1 MFGQGTYNYHKKPGV
16 FVTAAKVLW
25 LLIYNS
31 FLFPLLYL
39 SFIVG
44 SFSNRK
50 IRDGFR
56 ERRGWKNTLKATV
69 EKLKYK
75 NSIYLFH
82 ATSVGELQQALP
94 IIRLLKSNNPAISV
108 GISFFSPSG
117 YRFFKGDPNV
127 DFVCYLPLD
136 SWTNAKTFFS
146 IVKPKCWIVSK
157 FDVWPNFTFRCHMM
171 NIPAFIISA
180 TLSSSSKRLNPL
192 LKGFNKSLYSCF
204 TKIFPISD
212 DDRDRFMSFY
222 HKKDALIVAGDTR
235 FDQVVYR
242 SQGAAEKARTLPFA
256 KDGKKFLMLGSIWE
270 NDAEVVMPPT
280 VSILRDY
287 PDLYSIIT
295 PHEPHDEFCKNIEAP
310 LREAGLSSV
319 RFSNIKNEGSCESR
333 VIIIDMIGLLAQ
345 IYSISTLAYI
355 GGSFSTGVHNVMEP
369 AIMGIPVIFGPRH
382 FNSFEALQMKQ
393 RGGAFEITTSIEYD
407 QIVRKLLNSELYMRE
422 TGISVKKYV
431 LENVGAAQRIFKE
444 LEKTLE
450 STIS

>member
-1 MFGQGTYNYHKKPGV
+1 
-16 FVTAAKVLW
+16 
-25 LLIYNS
+25 
-31 FLFPLLYL
+31 LLYL
-39 SFIVG
+39 FFVVG
-44 SFSNRK
+44 SLSNKK

-56 ERRGWKNTLKATV
+56 ERRNWKNTLKTSIAN
-69 EKLKYK
+69 LKYK
-75 NSIYLFH
+75 DAIYLFH

-117 YRFFKGDPNV
+117 YHFFKGDPNV
-127 DFVCYLPLD
+127 DFICYLPLD
-136 SWTNAKTFFS
+136 SWSNAKTFFS
-146 IVKPKCWIVSK
+146 IIKPKCWIVSK
-157 FDVWPNFTFRCHMM
+157 FDIWPNYTFRCYLMK
-171 NIPAFIISA
+171 IPAFIISA

-192 LKGFNKSLYSCF
+192 LNDLNKSLYSCF
-204 TKIFPISD
+204 TKIFPISE
-212 DDRDRFMSFY
+212 DDRDRFLTIY
-222 HKKDALIVAGDTR
+222 NKKDALIVTGDTR

-256 KDGKKFLMLGSIWE
+256 KEGKKFLMLGSIWE

-280 VSILRDY
+280 VSILKEY

-295 PHEPHDEFCKNIEAP
+295 PHEPHDEFCKDIEAQ
-310 LREAGLSSV
+310 LHEAGISSV
-319 RFSNIKNEGSCESR
+319 RFTHIKGDTACESR
-333 VIIIDMIGLLAQ
+333 VIIIDTIGLLAQ

-382 FNSFEALQMKQ
+382 KNSFEALQMKQ
-393 RGGAFEITTSIEYD
+393 HGGAFEISTSQEYD
-407 QIVRKLLNSELYMRE
+407 QIVRKLLNSESYMKE
-422 TGISVKKYV
+422 TGDSVKKYV

-450 STIS
+450 SNIS